1 MSYLPSEIKITT
13 AVILV
18 EVSKEKTTRPRRD
31 RLLRQP
37 GRIGYC
43 EDLYNLE
50 FSFMLLDTANTNKNN
65 FAEWFSSRYSLSVA
79 EISLT
84 AVCLTR
90 EKSFMIKL
98 IV

>member
-65 FAEWFSSRYSLSVA
+65 FAE
-79 EISLT
+79 
-84 AVCLTR
+84 
-90 EKSFMIKL
+90 
-98 IV
+98 

>member
-1 MSYLPSEIKITT
+1 
-13 AVILV
+13 
-18 EVSKEKTTRPRRD
+18 
-31 RLLRQP
+31 
-37 GRIGYC
+37 
-43 EDLYNLE
+43 
-50 FSFMLLDTANTNKNN
+50 MLLDTANTNKNN
-65 FAEWFSSRYSLSVA
+65 FAERFSSRYSLSVA